1 MQDLT
6 PRLQALADRID
17 EAKTYLRKDELDIR
31 QAELEAAVAQPDLW
45 DNPEAATKMQ
55 QELARTNDDL
65 DLLGRLTAS
74 HEEGQTLYEM
84 ANEEKDDSLE
94 AEIHDVLARLDRE
107 LEALELRSLFTG
119 DYDEGDAVC
128 VLQSGAGGTDAQDW
142 AELMLRMYTRWADGR
157 GFNLEVA
164 SVNAGTEA
172 GISSAEFIVKG
183 RYAYGMLQAER
194 GVHRLVRRSPFNKD
208 AKRQTAFAS
217 VGVIPVLEEAAT
229 DIVVDE
235 KELRIDTYRSS
246 GAGGQHVNVTDSAVR
261 ITHLPTGTV
270 TSCQNERS
278 QHQNKDRAME
288 MLKLKLAELER
299 QKREDELSAEAG
311 EAKMVDFGSQIRS
324 YVLHPY
330 QMVKDLRT
338 EHENGDFEEVLDGDL
353 DPFIESYL
361 RWKRTTA
368 EASQ

>member
-6 PRLQALADRID
+6 PRLAALAERIN

-45 DNPEAATKMQ
+45 DDPEAATKLQ
-55 QELARTNDDL
+55 RELARTNDDL
-65 DLLGRLTAS
+65 ELLSRLTAA
-74 HEEGQTLYEM
+74 HEEGETLFEM
-84 ANEEKDDSLE
+84 ASEEGDDSLE
-94 AEIHDVLARLDRE
+94 GEIEGVLQGLDRD
-107 LEALELRSLFTG
+107 LEALEMRSLFTG

-142 AELMLRMYTRWADGR
+142 AELMLRMYTRWAEAR
-157 GFNLEVA
+157 GFDIEVA

-172 GISSAEFIVKG
+172 GISSAEFMVKG
-183 RYAYGMLQAER
+183 RYAYGMMQAER

-229 DIVVDE
+229 EIEVDE
-235 KELRIDTYRSS
+235 KDLRIDTYRSS

-299 QKREDELSAEAG
+299 QKREEELAAEAG

-338 EHENGDFEEVLDGDL
+338 EHENGDFEEVLDGEL

-368 EASQ
+368 EAE